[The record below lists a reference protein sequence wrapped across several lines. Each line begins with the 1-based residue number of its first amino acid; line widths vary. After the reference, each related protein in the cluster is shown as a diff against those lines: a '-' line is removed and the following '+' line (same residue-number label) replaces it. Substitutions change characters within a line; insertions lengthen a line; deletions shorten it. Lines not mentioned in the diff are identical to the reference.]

1 MTSVEVYETSEDM
14 KRAWWVL
21 LLLGIVSLG
30 IGAALIF
37 WPGKTLTVVT
47 TIVGL
52 FMIVAG
58 LIRFGVAIFDSQAQ
72 ERWLMAIF
80 GIIGVVLGVIIM
92 RNPETTIK
100 VIVLITAIFW
110 LIGGMVDFFRGVT
123 NPSLPDRGLRIGFG
137 ALSALFGVVILV
149 WPDITVGIF
158 AVLMGI
164 YVAFFG
170 VLEIIAAF
178 QIKNS

>member
-1 MTSVEVYETSEDM
+1 MTVERYEATEDM
-14 KRAWWVL
+14 KKAWWVL
-21 LLLGIVSLG
+21 LVLGIISLG

-47 TIVGL
+47 TIVGI

-58 LIRFGVAIFDSQAQ
+58 LIRFGVALFDSSAP

-80 GIIGVVLGVIIM
+80 GIIGVVLGVIII

-123 NPSLPDRGLRIGFG
+123 NENLPDRGLRIAMG
-137 ALSALFGVVILV
+137 AMSALFGVVVLV
-149 WPDITVGIF
+149 WPEITVGIF

-164 YVAFFG
+164 YIAFFG
-170 VLEIIAAF
+170 VLEIVAAF
-178 QIKNS
+178 QVKNA

>member
-1 MTSVEVYETSEDM
+1 MTVERYETAEEM
-14 KRAWWVL
+14 KSVWWVL
-21 LLLGIVSLG
+21 LLLGVVSLG

-47 TIVGL
+47 TIVGI
-52 FMIVAG
+52 FMIIAG
-58 LIRFGVAIFDSQAQ
+58 LVRFGVAIFDSHAQ

-80 GIIGVVLGVIIM
+80 GIIGVVLGVIII

-123 NPSLPDRGLRIGFG
+123 NADLPDRGLRIAMG
-137 ALSALFGVVILV
+137 AMSAIFGVVVLV
-149 WPDITVGIF
+149 WPEITVGIF

-170 VLEIIAAF
+170 
-178 QIKNS
+178 

>member
-1 MTSVEVYETSEDM
+1 
-14 KRAWWVL
+14 
-21 LLLGIVSLG
+21 
-30 IGAALIF
+30 
-37 WPGKTLTVVT
+37 
-47 TIVGL
+47 
-52 FMIVAG
+52 
-58 LIRFGVAIFDSQAQ
+58 
-72 ERWLMAIF
+72 MAIF

-100 VIVLITAIFW
+100 IIVLITAIFW

-123 NPSLPDRGLRIGFG
+123 NPGLPDRGLRIGFG
-137 ALSALFGVVILV
+137 AMSALFGVVILV

-170 VLEIIAAF
+170 ILEIVAAF
-178 QIKNS
+178 QIKNA